1 MPCITHSF
9 FIKYQNIQSSECE
22 TNFTKLICQS
32 AYNTTSLTGLHCHTV
47 VSSKAFH
54 YAQVLEKLHKQ
65 QGHSEFIINSLI
77 ISNTYEMQMNNNMAI
92 ATSLY

>member
-22 TNFTKLICQS
+22 NNFTKLICQS

-54 YAQVLEKLHKQ
+54 YAQVLKKITQ
-65 QGHSEFIINSLI
+65 
-77 ISNTYEMQMNNNMAI
+77 
-92 ATSLY
+92 ATRAFGIHHQFSHYLKHIWNADE